1 MAELKI
7 VGAVEGEYK
16 PSHSGV
22 PEPFTVIQYL
32 FRVHFPGF
40 EAGQVP
46 VVIPECGHAV
56 DAFSFVSPLLLPEK
70 VAHAARAYD
79 FRTYLFFEVLCFV
92 DMSWPLA
99 WPETANCHEFQVVI
113 KSAASAA
120 SPCANHVV
128 G

>member
-1 MAELKI
+1 MED
-7 VGAVEGEYK
+7 VVPDSDTVGGAVEGEYK

-56 DAFSFVSPLLLPEK
+56 PKTILVYHPYTK
-70 VAHAARAYD
+70 QQR
-79 FRTYLFFEVLCFV
+79 V
-92 DMSWPLA
+92 DTS
-99 WPETANCHEFQVVI
+99 
-113 KSAASAA
+113 K
-120 SPCANHVV
+120 
-128 G
+128 